1 MTRSEW
7 DALHEKALGL
17 VSKSAGIETASAE
30 ALEEIRVSLLARK
43 GAPVTDLLK
52 ALKDL
57 SPEDKRDCGPKA
69 NKLKLELEARIE
81 KRRQELERQA
91 DEAALSK
98 SALDLTLPGLAP
110 QRGRLHP
117 LTQTLQEMTRILSL
131 MGFSWA
137 EGPFV
142 EDDRHNFTALNIPED
157 HPARDMHDTFYLA
170 DLPRLMRTHTSPVQ
184 IRAMEGQKPPLRIMC
199 PGRVFRHEAVD
210 ATHSA
215 VFHQVEGLY
224 VDRRVTFADLK
235 GTLAEFMQKLLG
247 SSAMRF
253 RPSFFPFTEPS
264 TEVDVRCLFC
274 RGEGCGIC
282 KQSGWIELLGAG
294 LVHPNVFKAVG
305 YDPEQWSGFAFG
317 IGVERLAMLRLGV
330 KDIRQFYEN
339 DQRFLRQFD
348 ESLV

>member
-1 MTRSEW
+1 MTRQDW
-7 DALHEKALGL
+7 DNAFEQ
-17 VSKSAGIETASAE
+17 ASAVLRASKPAANLQE
-30 ALEEIRVSLLARK
+30 LEEVRLAFLGRK
-43 GAPVTDLLK
+43 GALLTDLLK
-52 ALKDL
+52 SLKDL
-57 SPEDKRDCGPKA
+57 SIEDKRDCGPKVNA
-69 NKLKLELEARIE
+69 LKAELESRIE
-81 KRRQELERQA
+81 LQRNALERAA
-91 DEAALSK
+91 DEASLSA
-98 SALDLTLPGLAP
+98 SAIDLTLPGFKPA
-110 QRGRLHP
+110 RGRLHP
-117 LTQTLQEMTRILSL
+117 LTQTLREMTSILSL

-142 EDDRHNFTALNIPED
+142 EDDANNFTKLNIPED

-170 DLPRLMRTHTSPVQ
+170 DVPRLLRTHTSPVQ
-184 IRAMEGQKPPLRIMC
+184 IRSMEGQKPPLRIMC

-224 VDRRVTFADLK
+224 VAERVTFADLK

-264 TEVDVRCLFC
+264 TEVDVKCLFC

-305 YDPEQWSGFAFG
+305 YDPEKWSGFAFG

-330 KDIRQFYEN
+330 KDIRGFYEN

-348 ESLV
+348 ESLA